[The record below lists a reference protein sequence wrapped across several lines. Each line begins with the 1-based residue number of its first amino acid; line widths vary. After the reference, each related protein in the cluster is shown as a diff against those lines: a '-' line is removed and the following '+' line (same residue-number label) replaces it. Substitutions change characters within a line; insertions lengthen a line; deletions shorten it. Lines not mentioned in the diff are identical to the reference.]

1 MTLPFLYQTD
11 DRTDGS
17 FAAPDESKS
26 FSERLATAMR
36 GPAGIYE
43 TVAPILPHNVA
54 IRTLENRQAIG
65 ELFSAAERQ
74 TRTVEAFSAREQAM
88 AEVYE
93 RRIKAVRDLTGVTLE
108 NPEMG
113 GYRLSERELRR
124 LTADGPIDPAVY
136 RRDRFEEQ
144 LGALREKHPDQIEA
158 LTFGDIGE
166 EAKAVAAG
174 ADANLQRVAGATP
187 LSGPESL
194 AVQFAGGLWGMR
206 RDPLFQGSLFFGPT
220 TAVGRTALARVG
232 SAAVRQGLF
241 NMGLSAAEQ
250 PTVQAWRAEVGL
262 KHGIVPAME
271 NIGLAFLF
279 GAIPGA
285 AFRGVHEARVKGA
298 VERVLAGAPEK
309 GDMDV
314 ALRAVG
320 ADLAPHEARALRLGE
335 EMAEADRVTQPP
347 PVKQQTD
354 ASGVPVGLTRD
365 EYDAWRV
372 REMNRLNP
380 QLPEELRLEHG
391 VSAAPTFDGDIGTKV
406 GESRAYVV
414 ARVANAP
421 SGTTTHE
428 LRHVMDKLFTGEG
441 AGVTR
446 AIEALSDDERAVL
459 VAYLK
464 QAQLDG
470 KIDKGSRFTDASE
483 IAQAA
488 IDARMRDAR
497 GLEAVNFGLHEFL
510 NPLAKRYGHLNRTYD
525 EYAAAGGASRTHVSP
540 QLADDLHTAALR
552 AADDPIG
559 NPSPEAV
566 ALVRSAS
573 DEVPLPPEVADRIA
587 AARPENE
594 REAAMA
600 ASEALEDI
608 GNRQTMAR
616 VTEERVATRLPPPPE
631 PFAPPVAGSKDPLD
645 RIPMADDEGKLTMVT
660 ARQAARAGE
669 RETKLAD
676 VIRECKA

>member
-1 MTLPFLYQTD
+1 MTVPFLYQTD

-26 FSERLATAMR
+26 FSERLETAMR

-43 TVAPILPHNVA
+43 TVAPVLPHSIA
-54 IRTLENRQAIG
+54 MRALENREAIG
-65 ELFSAAERQ
+65 DLFSAAERQ
-74 TRTVEAFSAREQAM
+74 TRTVDAFSAREQAM

-113 GYRLSERELRR
+113 GYRLSEREMRR
-124 LTADGPIDPAVY
+124 LTVNGPIDPATY
-136 RRDRFEEQ
+136 RRERFEAE

-158 LTFGDIGE
+158 LTFGDVGE
-166 EAKAVAAG
+166 DAKAVAAG
-174 ADANLQRVAGATP
+174 ADATLQRTAATTP

-194 AVQFAGGLWGMR
+194 AVQFAGGLYGMR
-206 RDPLFQGSLFFGPT
+206 RDPLFQGSLFLGPT

-262 KHGIVPAME
+262 KHGITPAME

-285 AFRGVHEARVKGA
+285 AFRGVHEARVQGA
-298 VERVLAGAPEK
+298 VERVLAGMPEK

-335 EMAEADRVTQPP
+335 EMAEADRVVQPP
-347 PVKQQTD
+347 PSKD
-354 ASGVPVGLTRD
+354 IA
-365 EYDAWRV
+365 
-372 REMNRLNP
+372 
-380 QLPEELRLEHG
+380 PE
-391 VSAAPTFDGDIGTKV
+391 F
-406 GESRAYVV
+406 
-414 ARVANAP
+414 
-421 SGTTTHE
+421 
-428 LRHVMDKLFTGEG
+428 
-441 AGVTR
+441 
-446 AIEALSDDERAVL
+446 
-459 VAYLK
+459 
-464 QAQLDG
+464 
-470 KIDKGSRFTDASE
+470 
-483 IAQAA
+483 
-488 IDARMRDAR
+488 
-497 GLEAVNFGLHEFL
+497 
-510 NPLAKRYGHLNRTYD
+510 
-525 EYAAAGGASRTHVSP
+525 
-540 QLADDLHTAALR
+540 ADDLHTAALR

-559 NPSPEAV
+559 QPSPEAV
-566 ALVRSAS
+566 ALVRSADQLAVDTPAGAFGPADAFRAHQSRAVPDGWYVHGSSGNAENIKPGLLLTKSFDVADLYARDRGSVLMVRPKEEAVTLDLTSYRSPDLARVEALFKRDYGSTERLTIYDGHVRLSADDAWERMRS
-573 DEVPLPPEVADRIA
+573 DFALDDIEARGGAFDHKDWTQWVRDATGADFVRTRDGGVVLNGAAADVVRVPKSAPQAMPPEVADRIA

-631 PFAPPVAGSKDPLD
+631 PFAAPLAGTKDPLD
-645 RIPMADDEGKLTMVT
+645 RIPMVRDDGTPTMVSP
-660 ARQAARAGE
+660 RQAAKAGE
-669 RETKLAD
+669 RELHFAD